1 MSSSMRLSDQATRLS
16 VNLRERCRMHDLNEA
31 FDDLRAIL
39 PYANGTSV
47 RKLSKI
53 ATLLLA
59 KNHILMQAN
68 AMEEMRRIIH
78 ILQQQ
83 LFNLSFTNYDT
94 QH

>member
-1 MSSSMRLSDQATRLS
+1 MSSANSSDQLVRLNI
-16 VNLRERCRMHDLNEA
+16 NLRERCRMHDLNEA

-59 KNHILMQAN
+59 KNHILMQVDT
-68 AMEEMRRIIH
+68 IFVVQFKI
-78 ILQQQ
+78 
-83 LFNLSFTNYDT
+83 SF
-94 QH
+94 